1 MFTFTA
7 ERAPF
12 KNLISIF
19 LKKKKKFKIDQM
31 TKNELLNKAI
41 KIAQKAHRKQT
52 DKFGTPYI
60 RHVIRVMEYG
70 KTYDEKIVGVLHDV
84 IEDCP
89 EITLEYLLAQGFP
102 NEIVFAI
109 ECLTKNP
116 PDQNYTEFVHQTEKS
131 MLAVAVKLNDL
142 RDNMDLTRFTKP
154 LTESDFKRL
163 NKYLTAFLYLKEKY

>member
-1 MFTFTA
+1 MSK
-7 ERAPF
+7 E
-12 KNLISIF
+12 
-19 LKKKKKFKIDQM
+19 
-31 TKNELLNKAI
+31 ELLNKAI
-41 KIAQKAHRKQT
+41 KIADRAHKGQT

-60 RHVIRVMEYG
+60 GHIMRVMNYG

-89 EITLEYLLAQGFP
+89 EITYEYLLQEGFS

-116 PDQNYTEFVHQTEKS
+116 ADQDYTEFVKQTERS
-131 MLAVAVKLNDL
+131 PLAIAVKLNDL

-154 LTESDFKRL
+154 LTERDFKRL
-163 NKYLTAFLYLKEKY
+163 NKYLNAYLYLKEKY